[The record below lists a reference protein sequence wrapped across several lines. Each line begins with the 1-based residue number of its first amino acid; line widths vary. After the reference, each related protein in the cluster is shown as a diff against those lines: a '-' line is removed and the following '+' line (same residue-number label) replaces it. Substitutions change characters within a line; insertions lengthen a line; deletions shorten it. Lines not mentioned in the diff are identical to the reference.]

1 MRPPEIPLEDN
12 LRFTRTV
19 AALPPTVPFVPPE
32 SLERRS
38 GRELV
43 LRAGA
48 NESNFGASPRAR
60 EAICQAVE
68 RVHWY
73 NDPEG
78 FELRGELARRHGV
91 ARQEIALGSGID
103 ELLGLF
109 VRIFAEAGD
118 AVLTSL
124 GAYPTFNYHVEG
136 HGAILHKVPYDKD
149 REDLA
154 ALARAAGPMV
164 PKLVYVANPDNPMGS
179 WHTAADI
186 AAFAAELPPASILL
200 LDEAYAD
207 FAPADAIPAVDATQ
221 RNIVRLRTFS
231 KAHGLAGARIGYA
244 ICHREIVVAL
254 DKVRNHFGVNRL
266 AQAGALASLGDEGFV
281 RSVVEQVEKGRDE
294 YGALA
299 RELGTVALPSATNFI
314 ALDAGTSARAKA
326 LVAALLARGVFVRM
340 PGVAPLNCCIRITIG
355 PASERRFLAEI
366 LRQVWRQVAQ

>member
-1 MRPPEIPLEDN
+1 MEDQ
-12 LRFTRTV
+12 LRFTRIV

-32 SLERRS
+32 SMERRA
-38 GRELV
+38 GQELV

-48 NESNFGASPRAR
+48 NESNFGASPQARAAMCR
-60 EAICQAVE
+60 AIE

-73 NDPEG
+73 CDPEG

-91 ARQEIALGSGID
+91 AREEVALGSGID

-109 VRIFAEAGD
+109 VRLFAEAGD
-118 AVLTSL
+118 SVLTSL

-136 HGAILHKVPYDKD
+136 HGAILHKVPYRNDC
-149 REDLA
+149 EDLV
-154 ALARAAGPMV
+154 ALARAAGSIM

-179 WHTAADI
+179 WHSAADI
-186 AAFAAELPPASILL
+186 EAFAAELPRASMLL

-207 FAPADAIPAVDATQ
+207 FAPQDAIPVVHASQ

-244 ICHREIVVAL
+244 ICHREIVAAL

-266 AQAGALASLGDEGFV
+266 AQVGALASLRDESFV
-281 RSVVEQVEKGRDE
+281 DSVVEQVAQGRSE
-294 YGALA
+294 YGVLA
-299 RELGTVALPSATNFI
+299 RELGTQALPSATNFI
-314 ALDAGTSARAKA
+314 AFDTGSSARAEA

-340 PGVAPLNCCIRITIG
+340 PGVAPLNRCIRITIG
-355 PASERRFLAEI
+355 PASERVFMAEI
-366 LRQVWRQVAQ
+366 LRQEWRKLKQ